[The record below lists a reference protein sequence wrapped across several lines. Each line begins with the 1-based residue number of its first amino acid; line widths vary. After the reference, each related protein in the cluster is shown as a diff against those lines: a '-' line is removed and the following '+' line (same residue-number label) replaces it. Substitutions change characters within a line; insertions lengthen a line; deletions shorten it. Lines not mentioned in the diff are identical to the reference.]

1 MYPLSEEAGRKGIGI
16 MQFTDDEW
24 TIMMIYNPGTDRQ
37 GMIAALKEMQAQLTG
52 RDRNL
57 RKWTKSLLFKLE
69 QMSDEAFAEL
79 DLYPDI

>member
-1 MYPLSEEAGRKGIGI
+1 MH
-16 MQFTDDEW
+16 FTDDEW
-24 TIMMIYNPGTDRQ
+24 TLMMIYNPDTDRK
-37 GMIAALKEMQAQLTG
+37 GMITAIKELQTELTG